1 MAKVHYD
8 VGLKMTKT
16 QMVLGWL
23 YLPFFAL
30 LTALGIQLLA
40 SALKLPLD
48 EYTLNIAY
56 MCVNLVFVLLVYHR
70 FLLKSF
76 RGFTEDFWLFVQT
89 LILGFALNY
98 ILSLVLSAPLI
109 LLEDTTANNKVVENL
124 LGQNT
129 AVMMILTIVAAPIV
143 EETLVRGVIFGS
155 LHRKNRILAYAASIL
170 FFTAIHV
177 WQYAGTMNIGM
188 LLANCAAYI
197 APSVAL
203 GWTYEKS
210 GTILCPILLHAVIN
224 ALACGVSLAL

>member
-8 VGLKMTKT
+8 IGPKMTKT
-16 QMVLGWL
+16 QTLLGWL

-30 LTALGIQLLA
+30 LTALGIQMLA
-40 SALKLPLD
+40 SALRWPLS
-48 EYTLNIAY
+48 EYTLNIAN
-56 MCVNLVFVLLVYHR
+56 MSVNLVFVLLVYHR

-76 RGFTEDFWLFVQT
+76 RGFTENFWHFIQT
-89 LILGFALNY
+89 LILGFALY
-98 ILSLVLSAPLI
+98 YTLQLVLTAPLI
-109 LLEDTTANNKVVENL
+109 LLEDTTANNKVVEGL
-124 LGQNT
+124 LGDNT
-129 AVMMILTIVAAPIV
+129 TVMVIFTVVVAPIV
-143 EETLVRGVIFGS
+143 EETLVRGILFGS
-155 LHRKNRILAYAASIL
+155 IHGKSRILAYVVSVL

-177 WQYAGTMNIGM
+177 WQHAGTMSIGL

-224 ALACGVSLAL
+224 ALACGVSLSL